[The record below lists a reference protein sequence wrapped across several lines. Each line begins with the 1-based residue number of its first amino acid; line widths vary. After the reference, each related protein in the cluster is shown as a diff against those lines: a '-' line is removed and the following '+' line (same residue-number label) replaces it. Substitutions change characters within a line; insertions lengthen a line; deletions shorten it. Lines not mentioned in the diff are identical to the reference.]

1 MLEDF
6 RLKIFLTV
14 AQEGGFTKA
23 ASVLGITQPSVSQN
37 IAELEKQVGT
47 KLVDR
52 LRGEVV
58 LTPAGV
64 IFKEYAIRIQTA
76 YADACLKLAQFP
88 ETHVRISASEE
99 IFDYLVSDLLRDFL
113 SAHPEIIF
121 ERAFIADY
129 DLKVSMTPDTKER
142 GMFALSYHPSSAFA
156 KTRLWRVLFK
166 CLEPTL

>member
-14 AQEGGFTKA
+14 AKEGGFTKA
-23 ASVLGITQPSVSQN
+23 ANVLGITQPSVSQN
-37 IAELEKQVGT
+37 IAELEKHIGA

-64 IFKEYAIRIQTA
+64 IFKEYALKILST
-76 YADACLKLAQFP
+76 YADACSTLARFP
-88 ETHVRISASEE
+88 ETHVKISASEE
-99 IFDYLVSDLLRDFL
+99 IFDYLVSTLLKDFL
-113 SAHPEIIF
+113 SAHPEILF
-121 ERAFIADY
+121 ERAFISEY
-129 DLKVSMTPDTKER
+129 DLKVSLVPDTKER
-142 GMFALSYHPSSAFA
+142 GMFALSYHPSSTFA

-166 CLEPTL
+166 CLEPAL